1 MIILRADLAIK
12 HIGYETYSKD
22 IEFLSNELYRLYS
35 KYYELNKNNYAS
47 SESLY
52 NLYMNNAKMSNSKD
66 LVIIDDNKIIGYC
79 NMNYDDF
86 IINDNKLLWL
96 SDIYIWPQY
105 RSRGL
110 ANKLINII
118 KHNTKEDIYLAC
130 KDDMIKF
137 YEKKDFRLLN
147 IKILDEWN
155 IMKFSNNNI

>member
-66 LVIIDDNKIIGYC
+66 LVIIDDNKI
-79 NMNYDDF
+79 F
-86 IINDNKLLWL
+86 KIIMLVYFFKKP
-96 SDIYIWPQY
+96 IYII
-105 RSRGL
+105 L
-110 ANKLINII
+110 F
-118 KHNTKEDIYLAC
+118 IY
-130 KDDMIKF
+130 F
-137 YEKKDFRLLN
+137 
-147 IKILDEWN
+147 
-155 IMKFSNNNI
+155 